1 MTQPP
6 QPPPGGPQQPY
17 YPPQGQPQPQPKKRK
32 KWPWILGIV
41 VVLGIIIA
49 VSGGGGSDSSDSG
62 SGSSGSGNGGS
73 AQQDDAPAA
82 GIGTE
87 VRDGKF
93 AFTVTSVET
102 GQTQAGTNPYAN
114 KVPQGQ
120 FVFVNVDVKNIGNEP
135 QAYFG
140 GNQKLIDAQ
149 GREFADDAEAEVY
162 ANEGN
167 YTIGDI
173 NPGNTASVVL
183 VFDIP
188 ADAQPKTLEL
198 HDSMFSNGATVNIG

>member
-6 QPPPGGPQQPY
+6 QPPPGSQQPY
-17 YPPQGQPQPQPKKRK
+17 YPPPGQPQPQPKKRK
-32 KWPWILGIV
+32 KWPWILGII

-49 VSGGGGSDSSDSG
+49 VSGGGGSDSSDSN
-62 SGSSGSGNGGS
+62 SGNGGGA

-93 AFTVTSVET
+93 AFTVTNVET

-120 FVFVNVDVKNIGNEP
+120 FVFVNVDVKNIGDKP

-149 GREFADDAEAEVY
+149 GREFVDDAEAEVY

-173 NPGNTASVVL
+173 NPGNTASVIL

-188 ADAQPKTLEL
+188 VDAQPKTLEL
-198 HDSMFSNGATVNIG
+198 HDSMYSGGTTVNIG